1 MKAKSIKGKSVSEIQ
16 FQLESSLSD
25 EFNPS
30 IAFLFVTGKI
40 DWQKARNLLDKKGI
54 DVFGAITP
62 PAFDDKEILT
72 EGIVILL
79 LDINPDFYK
88 IVLQDN
94 QQNSLSESVSRIGK
108 IGKDSF
114 SNPAFLIAVSDLRNS
129 GDEIIKQFIEVV
141 GKDIVIMG
149 GFSGN
154 PQTWHGEVFTNKSS
168 SSDGIISLILDQ
180 EKVDVKG
187 VAISG
192 WQAVGTDKTVT
203 ESEGNW
209 MLAIDNQPAVEVLK
223 KFVGKQIID
232 DSGSETMIKIDTTT
246 YVLQSKREGDS
257 PAFIATLE
265 YDTKRG
271 GILCSTPIKVGTKF
285 RFSLPP
291 DFEVVDRVIETAS
304 RLKEN
309 ELPEA
314 DALIVFSCIGRH
326 ITLGP
331 LAESEIKGLSETW
344 EIPTAG
350 FFSLGEFGRVE
361 GGRPEYHGTT
371 CSWVALKEK

>member
-1 MKAKSIKGKSVSEIQ
+1 MKAKSIKGISIQEIQ
-16 FQLESSLSD
+16 NRLENSLLD
-25 EFNPS
+25 GYKPT
-30 IAFLFVTGKI
+30 IAFVFVTGNI
-40 DWQKARNLLDKKGI
+40 DWQNVRDLLDKKEI
-54 DVFGAITP
+54 EVFGAITP
-62 PAFDDKEILT
+62 PAFDDTGILE

-79 LDINPDFYK
+79 LDINTDFYK
-88 IVLQDN
+88 IVLVDN
-94 QQNSLSESVSRIGK
+94 QQNSLLESVSRISKTGK
-108 IGKDSF
+108 GSF

-129 GDEIIKQFIEVV
+129 GDEIIKSFIDFV

-154 PQTWHGEVFTNKSS
+154 PQTWHGEIFTNKSS
-168 SSDGIISLILDQ
+168 SSDGIISLIIDQ
-180 EKVDVKG
+180 DKVDVKG

-192 WQAVGTDKTVT
+192 WQSVGTDKTVT
-203 ESEGNW
+203 ESDGNW
-209 MLAIDNQPAVEVLK
+209 MLSIDNQPAIEVLK

-232 DSGSETMIKIDTTT
+232 DTGPESTIKIDTTT
-246 YVLQSKREGDS
+246 YVLQAKREGDS
-257 PAFIATLE
+257 PAFVATLE

-331 LAESEIKGLSETW
+331 LAENEIKGLSQTW
-344 EIPTAG
+344 KIPIAG
-350 FFSLGEFGRVE
+350 YFSLGEFGRVE